1 MEFIYQHKWQFLL
14 LLETFSYVI
23 TFLVFFSRYWL
34 ESEAL
39 FRFFVSFEILTGWV
53 PDIIL
58 AIIDY
63 SKTQKVGPF
72 IWFVFIFLIYCLI
85 WGKKHIEKLD
95 ATAKKWCI
103 KRKHEKELLQIHTH
117 KTITTFSFF
126 CIYGICKVHN
136 PKNLLLT
143 MRIKNKEQGTVHT
156 EKRIVINKDTV
167 A

>member
-1 MEFIYQHKWQFLL
+1 MEFIYQHKWQLLL

-63 SKTQKVGPF
+63 VKTQQVGPF
-72 IWFVFIFLIYCLI
+72 ICFVFIFLIYCLI

-95 ATAKKWCI
+95 AAAKKWCI
-103 KRKHEKELLQIHTH
+103 KRKREKELLQVHTQR
-117 KTITTFSFF
+117 TISTFSFF
-126 CIYGICKVHN
+126 CIYGIRKVHN
-136 PKNLLLT
+136 LKNLSLT
-143 MRIKNKEQGTVHT
+143 MRLKNKEQVSVHN